1 MAKMRP
7 WEQFEVRTVRVRAKK
22 GRPQHGGLPTVTGPA
37 DVRVLFAD
45 TVDTLTQECMWGI
58 YVDGRNQVLGIQE
71 LYRGTSTGTSVR
83 TAEIVAP
90 ALRLEA
96 SGVVVVH
103 NHPSGNPEASKED
116 LELTSELRKA
126 CDLMDIAFL
135 DHIVLGKDDNLV
147 SIRRDYGNLWS
158 ESEDDAD
165 LFSATPDDLKEL
177 MSLMSTS
184 RMQNQ

>member
-1 MAKMRP
+1 
-7 WEQFEVRTVRVRAKK
+7 
-22 GRPQHGGLPTVTGPA
+22 
-37 DVRVLFAD
+37 
-45 TVDTLTQECMWGI
+45 
-58 YVDGRNQVLGIQE
+58 
-71 LYRGTSTGTSVR
+71 
-83 TAEIVAP
+83 
-90 ALRLEA
+90 
-96 SGVVVVH
+96 
-103 NHPSGNPEASKED
+103 
-116 LELTSELRKA
+116 
-126 CDLMDIAFL
+126 MDIAFL